1 MVTKAKKACNLE
13 NSFDEVN
20 LYIQN
25 ATEKFGKFEF
35 APARMQLDPKL
46 EEEQIKILYP
56 KVQAV
61 NLIILEAD
69 EENNEPRASSCGLW
83 SIDRED
89 RLKNDLDQLKVTDH

>member
-1 MVTKAKKACNLE
+1 MVSKAKKACNLE
-13 NSFDEVN
+13 NCFDEVN
-20 LYIQN
+20 LYIKN

-61 NLIILEAD
+61 NLI
-69 EENNEPRASSCGLW
+69 
-83 SIDRED
+83 
-89 RLKNDLDQLKVTDH
+89 V

>member
-1 MVTKAKKACNLE
+1 MHQSQKIENNSELHMILFQYSEEPPVVSKAKKACNLE
-13 NSFDEVN
+13 NCFDEVN
-20 LYIQN
+20 LYIKN

-61 NLIILEAD
+61 NIPNI
-69 EENNEPRASSCGLW
+69 S
-83 SIDRED
+83 
-89 RLKNDLDQLKVTDH
+89 